1 MDYLGE
7 VIALGIDSIIFG
19 VCLKQYFH
27 CKNAITAVKVKLYI
41 IIKFIYIIFNNNLV
55 PNLFLYAK
63 YNTY

>member
-41 IIKFIYIIFNNNLV
+41 IIKFIYIIFN
-55 PNLFLYAK
+55 
-63 YNTY
+63 